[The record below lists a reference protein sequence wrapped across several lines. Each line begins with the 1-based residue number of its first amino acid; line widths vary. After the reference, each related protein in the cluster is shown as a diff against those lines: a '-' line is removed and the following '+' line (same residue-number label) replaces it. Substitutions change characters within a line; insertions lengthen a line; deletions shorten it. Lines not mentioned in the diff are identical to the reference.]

1 MLAIAHTDPNEKYR
15 LLRFR
20 HGNRNA
26 RVSGKGCETQFA
38 LFLSPMLHIV
48 GMENELGARQM
59 PRIPL
64 DLLIPAGERPPE
76 VIHVLR

>member
-1 MLAIAHTDPNEKYR
+1 MHD
-15 LLRFR
+15 
-20 HGNRNA
+20 
-26 RVSGKGCETQFA
+26 
-38 LFLSPMLHIV
+38 IV

-64 DLLIPAGERPPE
+64 DLLIPAGERLPE